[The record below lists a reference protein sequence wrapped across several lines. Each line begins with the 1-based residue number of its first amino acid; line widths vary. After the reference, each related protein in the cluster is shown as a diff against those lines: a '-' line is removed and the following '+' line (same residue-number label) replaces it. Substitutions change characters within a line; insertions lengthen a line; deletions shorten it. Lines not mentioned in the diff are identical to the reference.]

1 MLSIVLLVA
10 CVACIIVAQGFILRS
25 ALGTAVVVDHED
37 AHVPR
42 PRRGAEIAW
51 AVLPAIA
58 LMLVLWATWRESRAT
73 VEPPA
78 PMPGHAGH
86 GAHAS

>member
-1 MLSIVLLVA
+1 MLSTVLLAA
-10 CVACIIVAQGFILRS
+10 CVACIIVAQVFILRS
-25 ALGTAVVVDHED
+25 ALGTAVVDHED
-37 AHVPR
+37 VPR

-58 LMLVLWATWRESRAT
+58 LMLVLWATWQESRAT
-73 VEPPA
+73 IEPPA
-78 PMPGHAGH
+78 AMPGHAGH

>member
-1 MLSIVLLVA
+1 MLSTVLLVA
-10 CVACIIVAQGFILRS
+10 CVACVIVAQVFILRS
-25 ALGTAVVVDHED
+25 ALGTAVIDHED

-42 PRRGAEIAW
+42 PRRSAEIAW

-58 LMLVLWATWRESRAT
+58 LMLVLWATWQESRAT
-73 VEPPA
+73 IEPPA